1 MLSLSLSFRAA
12 LEVQDEATR
21 RDTVHD
27 IVAAIEAVPP
37 VDLQQTRA
45 L

>member
-1 MLSLSLSFRAA
+1 MLCLSLSYRAA
-12 LEVQDEATR
+12 LEVQDEGTCR
-21 RDTVHD
+21 ETVHD

-37 VDLQQTRA
+37 VDLQQTRS